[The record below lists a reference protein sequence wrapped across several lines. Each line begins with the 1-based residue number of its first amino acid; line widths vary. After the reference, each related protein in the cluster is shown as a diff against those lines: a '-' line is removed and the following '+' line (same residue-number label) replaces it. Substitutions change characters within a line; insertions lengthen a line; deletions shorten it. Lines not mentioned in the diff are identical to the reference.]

1 MLLESDEYQGG
12 PRRPSDRVFCSEL
25 INDGENPYNV
35 RMFKDLEGFLEPGS
49 DEERLAREI
58 DPTRIPQ
65 HVAVIMDGN
74 GRWAKSRNLPRL
86 EGHRAGMQSVR
97 EIVETSA
104 RVGVKVLTL
113 FAFSSENWKRPE
125 REVSTLFRLMVDFLK
140 KEDKVL
146 VKNDFRLRVIGRR
159 DGLPEKARRELD
171 RVETLT
177 RDNQRMVLCI
187 ALNYGGR
194 TEIVDAVRSLLADP
208 TVAAIAAADAAM
220 VVDEDAISRRLYTA
234 GLPDP
239 DLLIRTSGEF
249 RVSNFLL
256 WQIAYT
262 EIWITPAFWPEF
274 RKRHFLQAIVDYQ
287 KRERRFGDI
296 QPPS

>member
-1 MLLESDEYQGG
+1 MY
-12 PRRPSDRVFCSEL
+12 
-25 INDGENPYNV
+25 
-35 RMFKDLEGFLEPGS
+35 KDLEGFLEPGS
-49 DEERLAREI
+49 EEERLAREI
-58 DPTRIPQ
+58 DPKRIPR

-74 GRWAKSRNLPRL
+74 GRWAKSRNLARI
-86 EGHRAGMQSVR
+86 EGHRAGIQSVR

-140 KEDKVL
+140 REDKVL
-146 VKNDFRLRVIGRR
+146 IKNDLMLRVIGRR
-159 DGLPEKARRELD
+159 DGLPERARRELN

-177 RDNQRMVLCI
+177 RNNKKMVLCI

-194 TEIVDAVRSLLADP
+194 TEIVDAVKSLLAD
-208 TVAAIAAADAAM
+208 TTAAGAASTATPA
-220 VVDEDAISRRLYTA
+220 VDEDAISRRLYTA

-239 DLLIRTSGEF
+239 DLLIRTSGEY
-249 RVSNFLL
+249 RISNFLL

-274 RKRHFLQAIVDYQ
+274 RKRHLLQAIVDYQ

-296 QPPS
+296 RPPT

>member
-1 MLLESDEYQGG
+1 
-12 PRRPSDRVFCSEL
+12 
-25 INDGENPYNV
+25 
-35 RMFKDLEGFLEPGS
+35 MFKDLEGFLEPGS

-58 DPTRIPQ
+58 DPKRIPR

-74 GRWAKSRNLPRL
+74 GRWAKSRNLARI
-86 EGHRAGMQSVR
+86 EGHRAGIKSVR

-113 FAFSSENWKRPE
+113 FAFSSENWKRPQ

-146 VKNDFRLRVIGRR
+146 VENQFRLRVIGRR

-171 RVETLT
+171 RVEALT
-177 RDNQRMVLCI
+177 RDNKRMVLCI

-194 TEIVDAVRSLLADP
+194 TEIIDAVRSLLAD
-208 TVAAIAAADAAM
+208 AASAEAM

-239 DLLIRTSGEF
+239 DLLIRTSGEY

-256 WQIAYT
+256 GQIAYT
-262 EIWITPAFWPEF
+262 EIWITPAYWPEF

-287 KRERRFGDI
+287 KRERRFGDV
-296 QPPS
+296 QPPP

>member
-1 MLLESDEYQGG
+1 
-12 PRRPSDRVFCSEL
+12 
-25 INDGENPYNV
+25 
-35 RMFKDLEGFLEPGS
+35 MFKDLEGFLEPGS
-49 DEERLAREI
+49 EEERLAREI

-74 GRWAKSRNLPRL
+74 GRWAKSRNLARI
-86 EGHRAGMQSVR
+86 EGHRAGIRSVR
-97 EIVETSA
+97 EILETSA
-104 RVGVKVLTL
+104 RVGIKVLTL
-113 FAFSSENWKRPE
+113 FAFSSENWKRPQ

-140 KEDKVL
+140 KEDKAL

-177 RDNQRMVLCI
+177 RDNKKMVLCI

-194 TEIVDAVRSLLADP
+194 AEIVDAVTSLLADA
-208 TVAAIAAADAAM
+208 TAARAASGAAA

-239 DLLIRTSGEF
+239 DLLIRTSGEY
-249 RVSNFLL
+249 RISNFLL
-256 WQIAYT
+256 WQIAYA
-262 EIWITPAFWPEF
+262 EIWITPAFWPDF
-274 RKRHFLQAIVDYQ
+274 RKRHLLQAIVDYQ
-287 KRERRFGDI
+287 KRERRFGDVR
-296 QPPS
+296 PPS

>member
-1 MLLESDEYQGG
+1 
-12 PRRPSDRVFCSEL
+12 
-25 INDGENPYNV
+25 
-35 RMFKDLEGFLEPGS
+35 MFKDLEGFLEPGS
-49 DEERLAREI
+49 EEERLAREI
-58 DPTRIPQ
+58 DPKRIPQ

-74 GRWAKSRNLPRL
+74 GRWAKSRSLARI
-86 EGHRAGMQSVR
+86 EGHRAGIRSVR

-125 REVSTLFRLMVDFLK
+125 REVSTLFRLMVDFLRR
-140 KEDKVL
+140 EDKVL
-146 VKNDFRLRVIGRR
+146 MKNDFQLRVIGRR

-177 RDNQRMVLCI
+177 RDNKKMVLCI

-194 TEIVDAVRSLLADP
+194 AEIVDAVKSLLAD
-208 TVAAIAAADAAM
+208 AAASPAPAAGGAPAAAT

-239 DLLIRTSGEF
+239 DLLIRTSGEY
-249 RVSNFLL
+249 RISNFLL
-256 WQIAYT
+256 WQIAYA

-274 RKRHFLQAIVDYQ
+274 RKRHFLEAIVDYQ
-287 KRERRFGDI
+287 KRERRFGDVR
-296 QPPS
+296 PPS